1 MVKELAMRSRERRK
15 PSHTFPLS
23 VMATVVAAGVIS
35 VFLTWALLASLLV
48 GTVEAFVDANAD
60 QGTVAAAAG
69 HTIEALGRRDTAD
82 VRGGQHLMA
91 GGLEDDG
98 GVDGLAVP
106 SDSAGRGAHFSS
118 NGDGPL
124 REPQHRRQGRS
135 GCPDFRRL
143 GHPRGPFMAHDR

>member
-1 MVKELAMRSRERRK
+1 MRSRERRK

-35 VFLTWALLASLLV
+35 VFLTWALLANLLV